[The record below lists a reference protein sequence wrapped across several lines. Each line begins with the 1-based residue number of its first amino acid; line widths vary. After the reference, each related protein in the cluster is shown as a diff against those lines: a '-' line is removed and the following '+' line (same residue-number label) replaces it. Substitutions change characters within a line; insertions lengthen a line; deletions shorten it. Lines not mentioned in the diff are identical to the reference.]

1 MFPGRTKPPV
11 ATVRWSLAWFLILGI
26 FWLAGPA
33 LAGEGGVTHVIP
45 GATATFSDLPPT
57 SPGRFLKPMYLNY
70 KGSFSAQL
78 PTAAGLAG
86 NMDAT
91 VNTVALVGGYT
102 FGQTFLG
109 GAHYSLAAALPYSW
123 VDISANVQKGARTVR
138 VQNNV
143 SGLGD
148 LTVLPVMLAWK
159 FDDWQL
165 DATLPIF
172 TPTGSYEKGRLGN
185 TGLNYWTFDPTVGAV
200 YSHKASGFN
209 AMLHAGYAMNTENT
223 ETQYQ
228 SGSMLH
234 LEGVIQQFLPV
245 GPGILSLGVEG
256 FYFDQLTGDSG
267 SGATLGD
274 FKGQT
279 YGLGPVLGYILP
291 LENKH
296 SLVFELKWLTELE
309 TKRRLEGDYIWLKMV
324 YKF

>member
-1 MFPGRTKPPV
+1 MISESLKTQGPIIK
-11 ATVRWSLAWFLILGI
+11 WSLTLFLILGAC
-26 FWLAGPA
+26 WLAGPA

-45 GATATFSDLPPT
+45 GATATFADLPPT
-57 SPGRFLKPMYLNY
+57 SPGWFLKPMYLNY

-78 PTAAGLAG
+78 PTAVGLAG
-86 NMDAT
+86 NVDAT

-109 GAHYSLAAALPYSW
+109 GAHYSLAAPLPYSW

-159 FDDWQL
+159 FDDWQI
-165 DATLPIF
+165 DATLPIY

-245 GPGILSLGVEG
+245 GPGILSLGVES

-291 LENKH
+291 LENKQ

-309 TKRRLEGDYIWLKMV
+309 TKRRLEGDYIWLKVV

>member
-1 MFPGRTKPPV
+1 MIPESLNTKGPIIK
-11 ATVRWSLAWFLILGI
+11 WSLTLLLILG
-26 FWLAGPA
+26 FCFLTGPA

-45 GATATFSDLPPT
+45 GATATLADLPPT
-57 SPGRFLKPMYLNY
+57 SPGWFLKPMYLNY

-78 PTAAGLAG
+78 PTAAGIAG
-86 NMDAT
+86 NIDAT
-91 VNTVALVGGYT
+91 INTVALVGGYT
-102 FGQTFLG
+102 LEQTILG
-109 GAHYSLAAALPYSW
+109 GAHYSFAAALPYSW
-123 VDISANVQKGARTVR
+123 VDISGNVQTPIGTKR
-138 VQNNV
+138 VQNSV
-143 SGLGD
+143 SGFGD
-148 LTVLPVMLAWK
+148 LTVLPIMLAWK
-159 FDDWQL
+159 WEDWQF
-165 DATLPIF
+165 DATLPIYA
-172 TPTGSYEKGRLGN
+172 PTGSYEKGRLGN

-223 ETQYQ
+223 DTQYQ
-228 SGSMLH
+228 SGAMLH
-234 LEGVIQQFLPV
+234 LEGVIQQLLPA
-245 GPGILSLGVEG
+245 GTGFLSLGVEG

-291 LENKH
+291 LKNKQ

-309 TKRRLEGDYIWLKMV
+309 TKRRLEGDFIWLKMV

>member
-1 MFPGRTKPPV
+1 MIPESLKTQGPIIK
-11 ATVRWSLAWFLILGI
+11 WSLTLFLILG
-26 FWLAGPA
+26 FCFLAGPA

-45 GATATFSDLPPT
+45 GAMATFADLPPT
-57 SPGRFLKPMYLNY
+57 SPGGFLKPMYLNY

-86 NMDAT
+86 NVDAT

-109 GAHYSLAAALPYSW
+109 GAHYSFAAALPYSW
-123 VDISANVQKGARTVR
+123 VDISANVLTPRGIKR
-138 VQNNV
+138 VENSV

-159 FDDWQL
+159 FDDWQI
-165 DATLPIF
+165 DATLPIY

-223 ETQYQ
+223 ATQYQ
-228 SGSMLH
+228 SGSLLH

-245 GPGILSLGVEG
+245 GPGILSLGIEG

-274 FKGQT
+274 FKGRT

-309 TKRRLEGDYIWLKMV
+309 TKRRLEGDYLWLKMV

>member
-1 MFPGRTKPPV
+1 MIPESLKTQGPIIK
-11 ATVRWSLAWFLILGI
+11 WSLTLLLILGAC
-26 FWLAGPA
+26 WLAGPA

-45 GATATFSDLPPT
+45 GATATFADLPPT

-86 NMDAT
+86 NVDAT

-109 GAHYSLAAALPYSW
+109 GAHYSFAAALPYSW
-123 VDISANVQKGARTVR
+123 VDISGNVQTPRGTLR
-138 VQNNV
+138 VQNSV

-159 FDDWQL
+159 FDDWQI
-165 DATLPIF
+165 DATLPIY

-185 TGLNYWTFDPTVGAV
+185 TGLNYWTFDPTIGAV

-209 AMLHAGYAMNTENT
+209 AMLHVGYAINTENPAT
-223 ETQYQ
+223 DYQ
-228 SGSMLH
+228 SGSLLH
-234 LEGVIQQFLPV
+234 FEGVIQQIVPAGSGL
-245 GPGILSLGVEG
+245 LSLGAEG
-256 FYFDQLTGDSG
+256 FYFDQITGDTG
-267 SGATLGD
+267 AGATLGD
-274 FKGQT
+274 FKGLT
-279 YGLGPVLGYILP
+279 AGLGPVLGYIQP
-291 LENKH
+291 LGKQ
-296 SLVFELKWLTELE
+296 SLVVELKWLTELE
-309 TKRRLEGDYIWLKMV
+309 TKKRLDGDYLWLKMV

>member
-1 MFPGRTKPPV
+1 MIPESLKTQGPIIK
-11 ATVRWSLAWFLILGI
+11 WSLTLFLLVGAC
-26 FWLAGPA
+26 WLAGPA

-45 GATATFSDLPPT
+45 GATATMTDLPPT
-57 SPGRFLKPMYLNY
+57 SPGWFLKPMYLNY

-86 NMDAT
+86 NVDAT

-109 GAHYSLAAALPYSW
+109 GAHYSFAAALPYTW
-123 VDISANVQKGARTVR
+123 VDISGNVLTPRGIKRA
-138 VQNNV
+138 QNNV

-159 FDDWQL
+159 LSDWQL
-165 DATLPIF
+165 DATLPIYA
-172 TPTGSYEKGRLGN
+172 PTGSYEKGRLGN

-223 ETQYQ
+223 DTQYQ
-228 SGSMLH
+228 SGSLLH
-234 LEGVIQQFLPV
+234 LEGVVQQFLPV
-245 GPGILSLGVEG
+245 GPGILSLGLEG

-267 SGATLGD
+267 AGATLGE
-274 FKGQT
+274 FKGRT
-279 YGLGPVLGYILP
+279 YGLGPLLGYVLP
-291 LENKH
+291 LENKQ

>member
-1 MFPGRTKPPV
+1 
-11 ATVRWSLAWFLILGI
+11 
-26 FWLAGPA
+26 
-33 LAGEGGVTHVIP
+33 
-45 GATATFSDLPPT
+45 
-57 SPGRFLKPMYLNY
+57 MYLNY

-86 NMDAT
+86 NVDAT

-109 GAHYSLAAALPYSW
+109 GAHYSFAAALPYSW
-123 VDISANVQKGARTVR
+123 VDISGNVQTSGGTLR

-159 FDDWQL
+159 FDDWQI
-165 DATLPIF
+165 DATLPIY

-223 ETQYQ
+223 DTQYQ

-279 YGLGPVLGYILP
+279 YGLGPLLGYILP
-291 LENKH
+291 LENKQ
-296 SLVFELKWLTELE
+296 SLVFELKWLMELE
-309 TKRRLEGDYIWLKMV
+309 TKRRLAGDYIWLKMV